1 MKIIEK
7 KCPNCHANLE
17 FDVGEANV
25 KCPNCRR
32 AYAVEYDKD
41 FVDPEVRL
49 KAKDIQLKLLDS
61 VDQSLKFRKVIV
73 VVVIIATLVIIGFS
87 IFFAIKI
94 NKDFEDSRQEF
105 NKTRDRIMDDFEN
118 HFDQ

>member
-1 MKIIEK
+1 M
-7 KCPNCHANLE
+7 
-17 FDVGEANV
+17 
-25 KCPNCRR
+25 
-32 AYAVEYDKD
+32 EYDKD
-41 FVDPEVRL
+41 FADPEVRL

-73 VVVIIATLVIIGFS
+73 IAVAIATLVIIGFS

-105 NKTRDRIMDDFEN
+105 NKTRDRIMDDFED
-118 HFDQ
+118 HFDE